1 MSELFPDFLRA
12 LVSLSMELVL
22 MFSLLQPKYGKRVNG
37 LTIMGILVVNLL
49 VSLFCYV
56 SGNLTLLARLEL
68 IILAIICFAIRP
80 LFRDSFMQW
89 MFSFLTLEIVI
100 MCVVVLS
107 FSISYRLPY
116 PMYSITLLRFLLYS
130 GIIYVQHRYMRPLYR
145 QMVTHWNVFFYV
157 AAAIFAAFAYY
168 FTAGEDIVETLT
180 EQVVPI
186 HLLVIITVAA
196 YVSIFYSLKTISRE
210 YALKEENL
218 RMQSN
223 QELLHLSVTTMA
235 NRIGLLDEAQQQS
248 RIAAHDRR
256 HFNNTLI
263 ELLERKKTEEAI
275 TFLRQQTR
283 TQPTRVRNYCENTVI
298 NAAVCYYVE
307 LAKKKDITTDIS
319 LDIPQSL
326 SVNSMELA
334 MVISNLLE
342 NAIMA
347 CETLENDRS
356 RIIQFTCR
364 HVGSIILE
372 ISNSCDTSV
381 CLDEHGYPFA
391 KESGHGVGTKSVL
404 AFAQGNG
411 AELLYQIADSTFR
424 VRMLI

>member
-1 MSELFPDFLRA
+1 MSVLIPSFLRA
-12 LVSLSMELVL
+12 LVSLAMEMLL
-22 MFSLLQPKYGKRVNG
+22 MFSLLQPKYGKKVNI
-37 LTIMGILVVNLL
+37 LTIAGYLAVNLL
-49 VSLFCYV
+49 IALFCYV

-68 IILAIICFAIRP
+68 IILAIMCFAIRP

-107 FSISYRLPY
+107 FSISHRMPY
-116 PMYSITLLRFLLYS
+116 PMYANVLLRLILYS
-130 GIIYVQHRYMRPLYR
+130 GIIFLQYRYIRPLYH
-145 QMVTHWNVFFYV
+145 QMVTHWNVFFCV

-168 FTAGEDIVETLT
+168 FTAGEDIVKNLT
-180 EQVVPI
+180 EQAVPI
-186 HLLVIITVAA
+186 HLLVVITVAA

-210 YALKEENL
+210 YALREENL

-248 RIAAHDRR
+248 RIADHDRR
-256 HFNNTLI
+256 HFNNTLL
-263 ELLERKKTEEAI
+263 ELLERQKTEEAI
-275 TFLRQQTR
+275 AFLRQQSG
-283 TQPTRVRNYCENTVI
+283 TQPFRVRNYCENTVI
-298 NAAVCYYVE
+298 NAAVCYYAG
-307 LAKKKDITTDIS
+307 LAKEKGITTEIS

-326 SVNSMELA
+326 PVDSMELA

-342 NAIMA
+342 NAIQA
-347 CETLENDRS
+347 CEALGNDRS
-356 RIIQFTCR
+356 RIIRFTCR
-364 HVGSIILE
+364 QVGRLILE
-372 ISNSCDTSV
+372 ISNSCDASV
-381 CLDEHGYPFA
+381 RLDENGYPFA

-404 AFAQGNG
+404 AFAQGND
-411 AELLYQIADSTFR
+411 AELLYQITDGTFR

>member
-1 MSELFPDFLRA
+1 MSELFPSFLRA

-37 LTIMGILVVNLL
+37 LTIMGFLVVNLL
-49 VSLFCYV
+49 TSLFCYV

-68 IILAIICFAIRP
+68 ILLAIICFAIRP

-89 MFSFLTLEIVI
+89 MFSFLTLQIVI
-100 MCVVVLS
+100 MCVVVVS
-107 FSISYRLPY
+107 FSISERMPY
-116 PMYSITLLRFLLYS
+116 PLYANTLLRFLLYS
-130 GIIYVQHRYMRPLYR
+130 GIIFVQHRYIRPLYR

-168 FTAGEDIVETLT
+168 FTAGEDIVKTLT
-180 EQVVPI
+180 EQAVPI
-186 HLLVIITVAA
+186 HLLVIIAVAA

-210 YALKEENL
+210 YALREENL

-235 NRIGLLDEAQQQS
+235 NRIGLLDKAQQQS

-256 HFNNTLI
+256 HFNNTLL
-263 ELLERKKTEEAI
+263 ELLERQKTEEAI
-275 TFLRQQTR
+275 AFLRQQSV
-283 TQPTRVRNYCENTVI
+283 TQLSRVRNYCENTAI
-298 NAAVCYYVE
+298 NAAVCYYAG
-307 LAKKKDITTDIS
+307 LAQEKGITTEIS
-319 LDIPQSL
+319 LDIPQFL
-326 SVNSMELA
+326 SVDSLELA

-342 NAIMA
+342 NAIQA
-347 CETLENDRS
+347 CEALENDRS
-356 RIIQFTCR
+356 RSIRFTCR
-364 HVGSIILE
+364 HVGSLILE
-372 ISNSCDTSV
+372 ISNSCDASV
-381 CLDEHGYPFA
+381 CLDENGYPFT

-404 AFAQGNG
+404 AFAQGNN
-411 AELLYQIADSTFR
+411 AELLYQIVDGNFR